1 MLTTPPCP
9 LPVLPAVTQ
18 AYVELFNYGLFVMQS
33 GTTGCVG
40 KYVPTRGGQVTCNY
54 QMTPGYGSPGFVV
67 ATGVQASCS
76 TGVSATSG
84 AEVADGQGP
93 SEIAQASCSTGVS
106 ATSGAEVADGQGPSE
121 ISSSSVSAD
130 VPSPVGD
137 AGSDGSSV
145 GDVPPTQVDAEEQS
159 GLAGSGGRKLKM

>member
-93 SEIAQASCSTGVS
+93 SEI
-106 ATSGAEVADGQGPSE
+106 
-121 ISSSSVSAD
+121 SSSSVSAD